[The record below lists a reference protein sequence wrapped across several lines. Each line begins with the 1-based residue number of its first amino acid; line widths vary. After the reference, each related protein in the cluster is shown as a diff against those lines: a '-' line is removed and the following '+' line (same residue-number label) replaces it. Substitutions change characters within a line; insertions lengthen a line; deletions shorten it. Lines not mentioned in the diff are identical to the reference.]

1 MRWRILLGVAVS
13 GGLVAATPFV
23 DQSSEELLRQGN
35 EAFLRDDLDAA
46 EHFYKLAEE
55 RTGDPGLVAFNKATV
70 LMQKGE
76 VRDAELHYL
85 RALDDQAAPPE
96 RRAKAL
102 YNRGVCLLARG
113 GGVGVYRSAIAC
125 FEQALDLLSLADPLA
140 ADARHNLE
148 LAKLIW
154 NKAREKEQKKPLP
167 NEPPPDVPDPPDS
180 EPEKTGSDANPGGDG
195 KGPTSVKP
203 EQLVGQPPFGK
214 APRSTNQKTPG
225 AGNLPVQLDD
235 ANTVQPLTPEDTRA
249 MLQKLAERLE
259 QERKA
264 NARLV
269 AGPERPH
276 VRDW

>member
-1 MRWRILLGVAVS
+1 MRRTLLGVAVCGS
-13 GGLVAATPFV
+13 LVAAMPSG
-23 DQSSEELLRQGN
+23 DQSPDDLLRAGN
-35 EAFLRDDLDAA
+35 EAFLRGDLDAA
-46 EHFYKLAEE
+46 EHLYRQAEE

-70 LMQKGE
+70 LMQKGD

-85 RALDDQAAPPE
+85 RALDDQAAPTE

-102 YNRGVCLLARG
+102 YNRGVCLLTRG

-125 FEQALDLLSLADPLA
+125 FEQSLDLLPPADPLA

-154 NKAREKEQKKPLP
+154 NRERAKERKPPLP
-167 NEPPPDVPDPPDS
+167 NEPPPDVPEPPQPES
-180 EPEKTGSDANPGGDG
+180 ETTGGDPG
-195 KGPTSVKP
+195 PGSEGTGPTGARP
-203 EQLVGQPPFGK
+203 EYQPGQPPFGK
-214 APRSTNQKTPG
+214 APRPTQQKAPG

-235 ANTVQPLTPEDTRA
+235 ASTVQPLTPEDTRA
-249 MLQKLAERLE
+249 LLERLAERLE
-259 QERKA
+259 QNRKA

-269 AGPERPH
+269 AGPERPN